1 LAPCL
6 LSSACRLSILLTFPV
21 PCGIPPFSTTCL
33 PHALAES
40 RRCRNNRLRDG
51 KFNEQKV
58 QHVDIVL
65 VPSVVV
71 SLCRVVVPGC
81 CAGWLCRVRF
91 ILSS

>member
-1 LAPCL
+1 
-6 LSSACRLSILLTFPV
+6 
-21 PCGIPPFSTTCL
+21 
-33 PHALAES
+33 LAES

-71 SLCRVVVPGC
+71 L
-81 CAGWLCRVRF
+81 
-91 ILSS
+91 LSS